1 MRKGNK
7 FLAQEDHK
15 ITPVQVEAIP
25 DEMMEPGLRSHLI
38 NNLGPGYS
46 ERPDIFK
53 IPHDQSSN
61 NEDSIHVDIV
71 RKQ

>member
-1 MRKGNK
+1 
-7 FLAQEDHK
+7 
-15 ITPVQVEAIP
+15 
-25 DEMMEPGLRSHLI
+25 MMEPGLRSHLI

-71 RKQ
+71 RK